1 MLELIP
7 FKEGNI
13 IGFRLDGRIEDESFD
28 EATAKMEEMLKEHDK
43 LRVYAEIEE
52 IGGMSVD
59 TLMKD
64 IHFKLKHFTDF
75 EKEAIVSDK
84 GWLEAWIKI
93 ADKIFPHI
101 EVKHFSPDEKK
112 EAKAWLK
119 A

>member
-7 FKEGNI
+7 FEEGNI
-13 IGFRLDGRIEDESFD
+13 IGFRLRGRIEDESFD
-28 EATAKMEEMLKEHDK
+28 ETAAKMEEMLEEHKK

-52 IGGMSVD
+52 IGGMSVN

-84 GWLEAWIKI
+84 GWLEAWISI

-101 EVKHFSPDEKK
+101 EVKHFSTSEKE
-112 EAKAWLK
+112 EAKEWLRE
-119 A
+119 